1 MLIVVCTQEWLRQL
15 CFARCGWDER
25 RRSDVN
31 PFPSLAQTRS
41 LAREGGRDAG
51 GAAATRIAMAR
62 RVRPAGRGALP
73 RSIEVQVVIVWR
85 ISEMDDDGKS
95 QKSERIW
102 DLAPGSTESTVAV
115 YIVFVTEKMS
125 CPPLSRRCECVVK
138 GRKWTHPQTW
148 GRVQEPRRQRRS

>member
-1 MLIVVCTQEWLRQL
+1 M
-15 CFARCGWDER
+15 
-25 RRSDVN
+25 
-31 PFPSLAQTRS
+31 
-41 LAREGGRDAG
+41 
-51 GAAATRIAMAR
+51 
-62 RVRPAGRGALP
+62 P

-115 YIVFVTEKMS
+115 YYIVLVTEKMS
-125 CPPLSRRCECVVK
+125 CPPISRRCECVVK

-148 GRVQEPRRQRRS
+148 GRVQEDNDEVERSIADG